1 MPDIGKCVRVKATG
15 WVHSYSLY
23 DEPRFDPEIEEVIE
37 CESLDAVKPQ
47 SQIDAA
53 SVPKQITGTQ
63 AKLALLQAGLYEA
76 IETYVNAAEAYPNGV
91 RYRIVWDA
99 ANWLRNSPE
108 LGEIA
113 GELGLDDGQIDDLFR
128 RAATL

>member
-1 MPDIGKCVRVKATG
+1 MGWAIKRKSDGHAVEYRANEIPPYDPD
-15 WVHSYSLY
+15 L
-23 DEPRFDPEIEEVIE
+23 FEVVE

-47 SQIDAA
+47 LQIDAA